1 MTARGEIWWADVD
14 KRRPVLI
21 VHNNKAANRIAFPLV
36 APITTTYRSSTHLQ
50 LGPSEGL
57 GRPSWANLDAVQP
70 LDRRLL
76 IRKAGQLDD
85 GALARLCDLIRHTVG
100 C

>member
-1 MTARGEIWWADVD
+1 MTGRGEIWWADVD

-21 VHNNKAANRIAFPLV
+21 VHNDKAAARIGYPLV
-36 APITTTYRSSTHLQ
+36 APITTTYRGSTHLQ
-50 LGPSEGL
+50 LGPNEGL
-57 GRPSWANLDAVQP
+57 GRSSWANLDAIQP

-76 IRKAGQLDD
+76 LRKAGQLDAT
-85 GALARLCDLIRHTVG
+85 GLKRLCDLIRRTVG